1 MSNWSIGP
9 DGVAQI
15 YLTAPNGTEF
25 YLNMNNPYRGGEYTS
40 RPKAQCNISYGRG
53 SQLPFIANTD
63 PNGLKYF
70 NTTGSPITYASG
82 SKPGRSVRLDVYPDG
97 GKWANRTSHSWQKNP
112 GYLYTDKGIGSGEF
126 TVFIR
131 VHGELGSHQA
141 YACKIG
147 GRDEDDIRS
156 LIEMVYPTADH
167 SNIQLNYNYAHFPY
181 VHAKPTLTIPNPP
194 PLADNGKW
202 IGVKTIHVIAV
213 DNKSSHWEMWIDT
226 NPFNS
231 NGKPANKWVL
241 AATYE
246 DNGVPGY
253 NNIPLTWKCH
263 KDLCRIDGFA
273 SVDFTL
279 ISDREI
285 SFGAPQSASTASYEP
300 ISKQEEHSGLNRI
313 MSKAKNIL
321 KKVTGQ

>member
-1 MSNWSIGP
+1 MSNYLIGP

-15 YLTAPNGTEF
+15 YPTASGGMEF
-25 YLNMNNPYRGGEYTS
+25 YLNIDNPYKGGAYTS
-40 RPKAQCNISYGRG
+40 RPTAQFNISYGRG
-53 SQLPFIANTD
+53 SQLPFTAETD
-63 PNGLKYF
+63 SNGLKYF
-70 NTTGSPITYASG
+70 NTTGNPITYASG
-82 SKPGRSVRLDVYPDG
+82 SQPGRSVRLDVYPDG

-156 LIEMVYPTADH
+156 LIEMVYPTANH
-167 SNIQLNYNYAHFPY
+167 SDIQVNYNYAHFPY
-181 VHAKPTLTIPNPP
+181 VHAKPKLRIPNPP

-202 IGVKTIHVIAV
+202 IGVKTIHDIAS
-213 DNKSSHWEMWIDT
+213 DRKSSHWEMWIDT
-226 NPFNS
+226 NPFDS
-231 NGKPANKWVL
+231 NGKPANNWVV

-263 KDLCRIDGFA
+263 KDVCRVDGFQ

-279 ISDREI
+279 VSDREI
-285 SFGAPQSASTASYEP
+285 SFGPPETAPAPAPSQAPKSQHGINEMIY
-300 ISKQEEHSGLNRI
+300 
-313 MSKAKNIL
+313 KAKNVL
-321 KKVTGQ
+321 KRVTGQQ